1 MLDLSVFFHLHS
13 NLISS
18 PCSLHF
24 DLPGLLWWWCRYR
37 RYFIWLTIDLRR
49 NIIPK
54 QRITPVMAKNTGS
67 SISAEVGLVVTWR
80 KIRADINK
88 LSFVYPLLCFK
99 ICCFVNWC
107 PDQHQLQRKHSWN
120 QGWYFVFF
128 LFHVSLCQV
137 DKIEDLLKKCW
148 SSFNL
153 LEIAPFHKAK
163 CMLRGVQVTTQV
175 LSLHLYT
182 SVYICI
188 IYYIYISL
196 HLYTTIL

>member
-1 MLDLSVFFHLHS
+1 MLNLKVFFHLHS
-13 NLISS
+13 NLISL
-18 PCSLHF
+18 LHF

-80 KIRADINK
+80 KIRSDINK

-99 ICCFVNWC
+99 ICCFVSWC

-120 QGWYFVFF
+120 QGWYFVF
-128 LFHVSLCQV
+128 
-137 DKIEDLLKKCW
+137 
-148 SSFNL
+148 SF
-153 LEIAPFHKAK
+153 
-163 CMLRGVQVTTQV
+163 
-175 LSLHLYT
+175 S
-182 SVYICI
+182 CI
-188 IYYIYISL
+188 IVPSRQN
-196 HLYTTIL
+196 